1 MKKFFEK
8 HDLIKLTGICVLLV
22 VILSWIISSG
32 YYTSGVISYDVINR
46 IGIFDLTTYSLLT
59 VMYYFLVFM
68 FIFVVSGFYKFL
80 GSLDAYD
87 SLTSKIASVFKG
99 KEKLFVAL
107 STLIFACLSG
117 ISTEHIVL
125 LAIIPFAI
133 TILSKLKVDKISGL
147 IATFGGILIGI
158 LGATYS
164 TSIVGHLADTSYG
177 LSVSYG
183 FELITVIVL
192 FAITYLLLT
201 YFAFARMNK
210 AKANSE
216 IALLEDPFAR
226 PIKVEEET
234 KGKKKVKKE
243 RKVSTVGLSILLIIT
258 FVVIILAFIGWNTAF
273 GVEAFTDAYNWTKEA
288 TIFDQEIF
296 AYILGIHEGSNVVQN
311 VFVAFGSWDLLLA
324 SGVILLSSLLIKLVY
339 HVPFDKMLDE
349 FGEGF
354 KKSGKTVFVALMVYV
369 VWILSVVF
377 PTMPSLVAKITE
389 GLGTNIGTLFASGAL
404 TSFFVVDFQYVVSM
418 VGSLYANF
426 TNVNVAALILQTSYG
441 IIQFIAPTSL
451 ILMVGLSMLNVKFK
465 DYFKF
470 IWKFLLAM
478 LVVVIIILAILMY
491 V

>member
-1 MKKFFEK
+1 MKKFFEN

-22 VILSWIISSG
+22 VVLSWIISSG
-32 YYTSGVISYDVINR
+32 YYTSGVISYDIINR
-46 IGIFDLTTYSLLT
+46 IGIFDLSTYSLLT

-68 FIFVVSGFYKFL
+68 FIFVISGFYKFL

-87 SLTSKIASVFKG
+87 SLTSKIASVFTG
-99 KEKLFVAL
+99 KEKFFVAL
-107 STLIFACLSG
+107 STLVFACLSG
-117 ISTEHIVL
+117 ICTEHVVL
-125 LAIIPFAI
+125 LAIIPFVI
-133 TILSKLKVDKISGL
+133 TILSKLKVDKVSGL
-147 IATFGGILIGI
+147 IATFGGVLIGI

-164 TSIVGHLADTSYG
+164 TSIVGHLVDASYG
-177 LSVSYG
+177 LGVSYG
-183 FELITVIVL
+183 YELITVVVL
-192 FAITYLLLT
+192 FAIAYLLLT

-210 AKANSE
+210 AKTNSE

-226 PIKVEEET
+226 PLKVEET
-234 KGKKKVKKE
+234 KGKKKVKKT
-243 RKVSTVGLSILLIIT
+243 RKTSTVGLSILLIIT
-258 FVVIILAFIGWNTAF
+258 FVVLILAFIGWSSAF
-273 GVEAFTDAYNWTKEA
+273 GVEIFTNAYNWTKEA
-288 TIFDQEIF
+288 TIFDQEVF

-324 SGVILLSSLLIKLVY
+324 SGLVLISALLIKLVY

-389 GLGTNIGTLFASGAL
+389 SLGTNIGTLFASGAL
-404 TSFFVVDFQYVVSM
+404 TSLFVVDFQYVVSM
-418 VGSLYANF
+418 IGSLYANF
-426 TNVNVAALILQTSYG
+426 SNTNVAALILQTSYG

-451 ILMVGLSMLNVKFK
+451 VLMIGLSMLNVKFK
-465 DYFKF
+465 EYFKF

>member
-107 STLIFACLSG
+107 STLVFACLSG

-192 FAITYLLLT
+192 FAIAYLLLT

-258 FVVIILAFIGWNTAF
+258 FVVIVLAFIGWNAAF

>member
-32 YYTSGVISYDVINR
+32 FFTSGVISYDKINR

-87 SLTSKIASVFKG
+87 RLTGKIASIFSG
-99 KEKLFVAL
+99 KEKLFVAI
-107 STLIFACLSG
+107 STLVFACLSG

-133 TILSKLKVDKISGL
+133 TILSKLKVDKITGL

-164 TSIVGHLADTSYG
+164 TSIVGHLVDTSYG

-183 FELITVIVL
+183 FELVTVVVL
-192 FAITYLLLT
+192 FAIAYLLLT

-210 AKANSE
+210 AKVNSA

-226 PIKVEEET
+226 PIKVEGDT
-234 KGKKKVKKE
+234 KGKKKAKKE
-243 RKVSTVGLSILLIIT
+243 KKVSTVGLSILLIIT
-258 FVVIILAFIGWNTAF
+258 FVVLILAFIGWNAAF
-273 GVEAFTDAYNWTKEA
+273 GIETFTDAYNWTKEA

-324 SGVILLSSLLIKLVY
+324 SGLILISALLIKLVY

-377 PTMPSLVAKITE
+377 PTMPSLVAKIIE

-404 TSFFVVDFQYVVSM
+404 TSLFVVDFQYVVSM

-426 TNVNVAALILQTSYG
+426 ANVNVAALILQTSYG

-451 ILMVGLSMLNVKFK
+451 VLMVGLSMLNVKFK